1 LAWRK
6 NMQNYKDNLKFLVF
20 LVFFLASMPFA
31 KAQDSTRFSL
41 SLKDKPFGFFA
52 NAIEKSSHYTFYF
65 DTGELDTVK
74 VNLEANGQSLRQI
87 LNQIFKNLS
96 FHYAIDKDNQVFIS
110 HIQEIQ
116 VELPPGYF
124 IGGIG
129 NRQNIFIQEHES
141 KEIPPKREIITAPEN
156 KLLFIGSSNPA
167 NRKSQFRL
175 SGYIKDLESG
185 EGILGATVRWDNQAH
200 GIVADQ
206 YGYYT
211 LNLPPGRHTLLINS
225 AGMTETRRVIQLN
238 NDGKLDIYLREFIS
252 TLKTVTVT
260 AEKGVNVQS
269 SQMGLNRLNFRQIKQ
284 VPVVFGEAD
293 VIKVI
298 LTLPGVTSV
307 GEASNGYNVRGG
319 ATDQNLILFGDATIF
334 NPSHLFGFFSAFNP
348 EVVKGIELY
357 KSAIPEKY
365 GGRLSSVL
373 DLSLQD
379 GNKKEWTGDI
389 GLGPVTGKLT
399 LQGPL
404 IKDKTSVILG
414 LRTTYSDWVLKT
426 IQSNAIRVNNAD
438 FNDGSI
444 RITHSINEKNSLY
457 LLGYFSNDRFRI
469 GQDTLYQYGNL
480 NGNVK
485 WKHIFN
491 DNMVTIST
499 LGIDHYAYN
508 VTTSLNPAT
517 AFKLGFS
524 INQDYFRTDFTFSPN
539 NTHKINF
546 GLNSIFYQVRPGSLV
561 PNSSSSLIKSNLIP
575 QEQGLESAI
584 YLGDEYSLSPKILV
598 NIGLRL
604 SAFNYLGPH
613 TINDYKTGLPRDTT
627 TITGI
632 QNYGGGA
639 FIKTYFNPEI
649 RLSMRYTLSDN
660 SSVKI
665 SYNTL
670 TQYIH
675 SISNTIAISPTD
687 TWKLSD
693 PYIKPQQGNQIS
705 LGFFRNFKENILE
718 SSVEVYYKTLH
729 NYLDYKSG
737 ASLLLNAHLETD
749 IINTQGKA
757 YGIEFLLKKNAGKLN
772 GWISYAYSRTF
783 LKQEDSLAGETINK
797 GAYYPASFDK
807 PHNFNFIGNY
817 RFTHRYSMSLNV
829 IYSTGRP
836 ITLPLATFLLGGAN
850 SLLYSERNQYR
861 VPDYFRTDLSFTLDG
876 NHKIKQR
883 FHSFWSFGVY
893 NLTGR
898 QNAYSNY
905 FTQING
911 KIQGYQ
917 LSIFG
922 TAIPFVTY
930 NIHF

>member
-1 LAWRK
+1 MNKTGL
-6 NMQNYKDNLKFLVF
+6 
-20 LVFFLASMPFA
+20 LVFFLWMSFIQNLS
-31 KAQDSTRFSL
+31 AQDTTRYSISLKNRPFIEFVKGIENASQIRFYYDSSELDSLQVNVEVHGISLTQILKQIFQNSPYRFS
-41 SLKDKPFGFFA
+41 
-52 NAIEKSSHYTFYF
+52 I
-65 DTGELDTVK
+65 
-74 VNLEANGQSLRQI
+74 
-87 LNQIFKNLS
+87 
-96 FHYAIDKDNQVFIS
+96 DNQSRVFLS
-110 HIQEIQ
+110 KD
-116 VELPPGYF
+116 VEVQTTLPQGYF
-124 IGGIG
+124 TGGTGADSIHIPKDLPDKEFI
-129 NRQNIFIQEHES
+129 NR
-141 KEIPPKREIITAPEN
+141 KEIITGPEN
-156 KLLFIGSSNPA
+156 KLIVVGVMNPSLH
-167 NRKSQFRL
+167 KSEIRI
-175 SGYIKDLESG
+175 SGYIKDLSTG
-185 EGILGATVRWDNQAH
+185 EGIYGASIRWDNH
-200 GIVADQ
+200 IRGVIADQ
-206 YGYYT
+206 YGYYSIS
-211 LNLPPGRHTLLINS
+211 LSPGRHTLFINS
-225 AGMTETRRVIQLN
+225 AGMTETKRIIQLN

-252 TLKTVTVT
+252 TLRTVTVT
-260 AEKGVNVQS
+260 AEKGLNVQS
-269 SQMGLNRLNFRQIKQ
+269 AQMGLNRLSFKQIKQ

-298 LTLPGVTSV
+298 LTLPGVSAV
-307 GEASNGYNVRGG
+307 GEASNGFNVRGG
-319 ATDQNLILFGDATIF
+319 ATDQNLILLGDATIF

-379 GNKKEWTGDI
+379 GNKKQWTGDLGI
-389 GLGPVTGKLT
+389 GPVTGKLT

-404 IKDKTSVILG
+404 IKDRTSMILG

-426 IQSNAIRVNNAD
+426 INDNAIRVNNAD

-444 RITHSINEKNSLY
+444 HIHHFINEKNSLY

-469 GQDTLYQYGNL
+469 GNDTTYKYGNL
-480 NGNVK
+480 NANIK
-485 WKHIFN
+485 WKHIAN
-491 DNMVTIST
+491 DHLVNITT
-499 LGIDHYAYN
+499 LGLDHYSYDVN
-508 VTTSLNPAT
+508 TSLNKTT
-517 AFKLGFS
+517 AFDLGFH
-524 INQDYFRTDFTFSPN
+524 INQDHFRTDFTYSPN
-539 NTHKINF
+539 NTHKIDF
-546 GLNSIFYQVRPGSLV
+546 GLNSILYHIFPGSLK
-561 PNSSSSLIKSNLIP
+561 PNNASSLVLSNIVP
-575 QEQGLESAI
+575 PEQGLESAI
-584 YLGDEYSLSPKILV
+584 YMGDEYSLSSKILI
-598 NIGLRL
+598 NGGIRYSLF
-604 SAFNYLGPH
+604 SYLGPH
-613 TINDYKTGLPRDTT
+613 AVRRYSPGLPRDTST
-627 TITGI
+627 QIGI
-632 QNYGGGA
+632 QNYASGS
-639 FIKTYFNPEI
+639 FIKTYSSPEI
-649 RLSMRYTLSDN
+649 RFSFRYSLSDI
-660 SSVKI
+660 SSIKL
-665 SYNTL
+665 SFNTL

-675 SISNTIAISPTD
+675 SISNTIAVSPTD
-687 TWKLSD
+687 IWKLSD
-693 PYIKPQQGNQIS
+693 TYIKPQKGSQIS
-705 LGFFRNFKENILE
+705 MGYFRNFNQNNIE
-718 SSVEVYYKTLH
+718 ASVELYYKTLH

-749 IINTQGKA
+749 IINTKGKA
-757 YGIEFLLKKNAGKLN
+757 YGIEFLLKKNSGKLN

-783 LKQEDSLAGETINK
+783 LKQDDSLAGETINR

-817 RFTHRYSMSLNV
+817 RFTHRYSMSLNI

-850 SLLYSERNQYR
+850 SLLYSDRNQYR

-876 NHKIKQR
+876 NHKIHQR